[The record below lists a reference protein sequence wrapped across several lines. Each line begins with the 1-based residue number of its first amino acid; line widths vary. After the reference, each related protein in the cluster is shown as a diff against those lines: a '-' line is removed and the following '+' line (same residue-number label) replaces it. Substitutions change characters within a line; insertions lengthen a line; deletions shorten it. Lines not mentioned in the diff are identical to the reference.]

1 MPVLWLG
8 FIVCAGLI
16 VYCGTNLSRYGDVIA
31 GKTGLGHAWT
41 GLILMA
47 GITSLPELIS
57 GISSV
62 TIAGVPDIALGDIM
76 GSCMF
81 NILIIAF
88 MDMLLGRKQV
98 FSGADKSHF
107 LSLSFGMILIG
118 VVSVSILLPDM
129 PSIGPVGIYTPVI
142 ALIYL
147 AGIKSVWLFEKKRA
161 ALSPAGI
168 PADAR
173 YDHIS
178 LRKAVSMYSLNAV
191 VIVAAATLLPFIG
204 ERLAQQTGL
213 GDSFVGTFLIGMATS
228 LPELVVSISALHI
241 GATQMAIANIFGSN
255 MFNILIIA
263 IDDIFY
269 AGGGLLSVVSTGHAI
284 TGLMAMIMSAIAM
297 IGLTYRPKKKLFL
310 ILGWDSASLIL
321 AYAISIW
328 SLYSFGAAG

>member
-16 VYCGTNLSRYGDVIA
+16 VYCGTKLSRYGDVIA
-31 GKTGLGHAWT
+31 EKSGLGHAWT

-47 GITSLPELIS
+47 GITSLPELIN

-81 NILIIAF
+81 NILIIAV
-88 MDMLLGRKQV
+88 MDILLGKKQV

-107 LSLSFGMILIG
+107 LSLGFGIILIG
-118 VVSVSILLPDM
+118 IVSVSILLPDM
-129 PSIGPVGIYTPVI
+129 PPIGPVGIYTPAI

-147 AGIKSVWLFEKKRA
+147 AGIKSVWLFEKKTA
-161 ALSPAGI
+161 APSPAVI
-168 PADAR
+168 QADAR
-173 YDHIS
+173 YGHIT
-178 LRKAVSMYSLNAV
+178 LRKAVSRYSLNAA
-191 VIVAAATLLPFIG
+191 VIVVAATILPFIG
-204 ERLAQQTGL
+204 ERLAEQTGL
-213 GDSFVGTFLIGMATS
+213 GDSFFGTFFIGMATS

-241 GATQMAIANIFGSN
+241 GATQMAIANLFGSN
-255 MFNILIIA
+255 MFNILIVA

-269 AGGGLLSVVSTGHAI
+269 TGGGLLSAVSTGHAM
-284 TGLMAMIMSAIAM
+284 TGLMAIIMSAIALL
-297 IGLTYRPKKKLFL
+297 GLTYRPKKKLFL

-321 AYAISIW
+321 VYVISIW

>member
-16 VYCGTNLSRYGDVIA
+16 VYCGTKLSRYGDVIA
-31 GKTGLGHAWT
+31 EKTGLGHAWT
-41 GLILMA
+41 GLLLMA
-47 GITSLPELIS
+47 GITSLPELIN

-81 NILIIAF
+81 NILIIAV
-88 MDMLLGRKQV
+88 MDMLLGRQQV

-107 LSLSFGMILIG
+107 LSLGFGMILIG
-118 VVSVSILLPDM
+118 IVSVSILLPDM
-129 PSIGPVGIYTPVI
+129 PPIGPVGIYTPVI

-161 ALSPAGI
+161 APSPAVI
-168 PADAR
+168 TADAR
-173 YDHIS
+173 YGHIT
-178 LRKAVSMYSLNAV
+178 LRKAVSRYSLNAA
-191 VIVAAATLLPFIG
+191 VIVVAATILPFIG

-213 GDSFVGTFLIGMATS
+213 GDSFFGTFFVGIATS

-241 GATQMAIANIFGSN
+241 GATQMAIANLFGSN
-255 MFNILIIA
+255 MFNILIVA

-269 AGGGLLSVVSTGHAI
+269 AGGGLLSVVSTGHAM
-284 TGLMAMIMSAIAM
+284 TGLIAIIMSAIALF
-297 IGLTYRPKKKLFL
+297 GLTYRPKKKIFL
-310 ILGWDSASLIL
+310 ILGWDSASIVL
-321 AYAISIW
+321 AYVIGIF
-328 SLYSFGAAG
+328 SLYSLSAAG

>member
-16 VYCGTNLSRYGDVIA
+16 VYCGTKLSRYGDVIA
-31 GKTGLGHAWT
+31 EKTGLGRAWT

-47 GITSLPELIS
+47 SITSLPELIN

-76 GSCMF
+76 GSCIF
-81 NILIIAF
+81 NIFIIAV
-88 MDMLLGRKQV
+88 MDMLLGRRQV
-98 FSGADKSHF
+98 FSGPDKSHF
-107 LSLSFGMILIG
+107 ISLGFGMVLIG
-118 VVSVSILLPDM
+118 IVSVSILLPDM
-129 PSIGPVGIYTPVI
+129 PPIGPVGIYTPAI

-161 ALSPAGI
+161 APSPAVI

-173 YDHIS
+173 YGHIS
-178 LRKAVSMYSLNAV
+178 LRTAVSKYSFN
-191 VIVAAATLLPFIG
+191 AAAIVIAATTLPFIG

-213 GDSFVGTFLIGMATS
+213 GDSFFGTFFVGIATS

-263 IDDIFY
+263 IDDLFY
-269 AGGGLLSVVSTGHAI
+269 AGEGLLGVVSTGHAM
-284 TGLMAMIMSAIAM
+284 TGLFAMVMSAIALL
-297 IGLTYRPKKKLFL
+297 GLAYRPKRKIFL
-310 ILGWDSASLIL
+310 ILGWDSASIIL
-321 AYAISIW
+321 VYIISIL
-328 SLYSFGAAG
+328 SLYSLSGTG

>member
-16 VYCGTNLSRYGDVIA
+16 VYCGTKLSRYGDVIA
-31 GKTGLGHAWT
+31 EKTGLGHAWT

-47 GITSLPELIS
+47 GITSLPELIN

-81 NILIIAF
+81 NILIIAV
-88 MDMLLGRKQV
+88 MDILLGKKQV

-107 LSLSFGMILIG
+107 LSLGFGIILIG
-118 VVSVSILLPDM
+118 IVSVSILLPDM
-129 PSIGPVGIYTPVI
+129 PSIGPVGIYTPAI

-147 AGIKSVWLFEKKRA
+147 AGIKSVWLFEKKTA
-161 ALSPAGI
+161 APSPAVI
-168 PADAR
+168 QADAR
-173 YDHIS
+173 YGHIT
-178 LRKAVSMYSLNAV
+178 LRNAVSRYSQNAA
-191 VIVAAATLLPFIG
+191 VIVVTATILPFIG
-204 ERLAQQTGL
+204 ERLAEQTGL
-213 GDSFVGTFLIGMATS
+213 GDSFFGTLFIGMATS

-241 GATQMAIANIFGSN
+241 GATQMAIANLFGSN
-255 MFNILIIA
+255 MFNILIVA

-269 AGGGLLSVVSTGHAI
+269 TGGGLLSAVSTGHAM
-284 TGLMAMIMSAIAM
+284 TGLMAIIMSAIALL
-297 IGLTYRPKKKLFL
+297 GLTYRPKKKLFL
-310 ILGWDSASLIL
+310 VLGWDSASLIL
-321 AYAISIW
+321 VYVISIW